1 MPPVDPDQLL
11 FDGRRHAEAR
21 VQIRATRRRST
32 VDQWASAL
40 DVPRTVAELAAL
52 WWPEVGE
59 PRTWRVGSYPRRHL
73 AAAWYRVRVMEAA
86 GVAVVGEG
94 CLKHRRQNGSV
105 VMRAKSRGI
114 SAAVVAR

>member
-1 MPPVDPDQLL
+1 MHPIDPDQLL
-11 FDGRRHAEAR
+11 LDGRRHAEAR
-21 VQIRATRRRST
+21 VQVRAARRRST

-86 GVAVVGEG
+86 GVAQVAQGTLRHRAQVG
-94 CLKHRRQNGSV
+94 CWVTRPKRRT
-105 VMRAKSRGI
+105 A
-114 SAAVVAR
+114 